1 MVRAVAQPRPS
12 LYPTRSSAGALLGQ
26 QLASRGYQAC
36 ILLGITPEG
45 VEIAAHAAKA
55 MGAQF
60 DVIVASFIKLGA
72 NLAPIGAMAESAPA
86 EMDPDFQPGMNLL
99 EKLQAAI
106 DESRARVK
114 QDLVLY
120 RTQRPVKKLEGRT
133 AVIVDGQ
140 IVYPWKALAAAKA
153 VEGLGAREVV
163 IATPVAAQ
171 PAADRIRARQYPLV
185 CPSVVMEQEGH
196 PSPYGDAGADAPER
210 LKSIMIAHQGI
221 LSRADSVGGRLRRH
235 RGRDDHLAR
244 AQPFDRLGRRQRFP
258 RIDDL
263 PVDDDGGASFQLLH
277 GPLRAIEHEILLH
290 PGARLVDRRLEL
302 LEQVHPGLE
311 IRIHLRGCRFGHCPD
326 RGEIGAQF
334 DERRDDHVELRA
346 HRLGRVSRDFD
357 AFGRDAQQDAGL
369 IPTRGE
375 LLTEQGPRAGAGR
388 IETGTRL
395 SHGSHHSL
403 SFSTPT
409 SRTP

>member
-1 MVRAVAQPRPS
+1 MAQPRPS

-26 QLASRGYQAC
+26 QLGSRGYQSC

-45 VEIAAHAAKA
+45 VEIAANAAKA

-60 DVIVASFIKLGA
+60 DVIVASFIKLGT

-120 RTQRPVKKLEGRT
+120 RTQRPVKSLQGRT
-133 AVIVDGQ
+133 AIIVDGQ

-153 VEGLGAREVV
+153 AEGLGAREVV

-171 PAADRIRARQYPLV
+171 PAAERIRGRYTLV

-210 LKSIMIAHQGI
+210 LKSIMIAHQ
-221 LSRADSVGGRLRRH
+221 A
-235 RGRDDHLAR
+235 A
-244 AQPFDRLGRRQRFP
+244 
-258 RIDDL
+258 
-263 PVDDDGGASFQLLH
+263 
-277 GPLRAIEHEILLH
+277 
-290 PGARLVDRRLEL
+290 
-302 LEQVHPGLE
+302 
-311 IRIHLRGCRFGHCPD
+311 
-326 RGEIGAQF
+326 
-334 DERRDDHVELRA
+334 
-346 HRLGRVSRDFD
+346 
-357 AFGRDAQQDAGL
+357 
-369 IPTRGE
+369 
-375 LLTEQGPRAGAGR
+375 
-388 IETGTRL
+388 
-395 SHGSHHSL
+395 
-403 SFSTPT
+403 
-409 SRTP
+409 